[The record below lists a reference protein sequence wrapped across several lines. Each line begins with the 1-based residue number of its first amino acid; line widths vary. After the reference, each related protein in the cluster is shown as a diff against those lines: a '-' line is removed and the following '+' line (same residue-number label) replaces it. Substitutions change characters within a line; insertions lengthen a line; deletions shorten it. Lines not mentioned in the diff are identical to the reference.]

1 MESACHNANQ
11 TRRYWCVSIMGPYSE
26 DKQMERAES
35 IKRLLDHNPQ
45 LDRLYR
51 IMWENKLRALATNE
65 ESYNAR
71 VKATYSHLEKKP
83 IIDWG

>member
-1 MESACHNANQ
+1 
-11 TRRYWCVSIMGPYSE
+11 MGPYSE

-51 IMWENKLRALATNE
+51 VMSLLSVSVHYSALGIP
-65 ESYNAR
+65 SG
-71 VKATYSHLEKKP
+71 SH
-83 IIDWG
+83 G

>member
-1 MESACHNANQ
+1 
-11 TRRYWCVSIMGPYSE
+11 MGPYSE

-51 IMWENKLRALATNE
+51 IMWENKLRALATNDE
-65 ESYNAR
+65 
-71 VKATYSHLEKKP
+71 
-83 IIDWG
+83 